1 MLEILL
7 SEAVTVGILGYLVR
21 EQLKIK
27 RCIDQNSTEIK
38 RLGEEIRKNGTK

>member
-1 MLEILL
+1 MLEIFL

-27 RCIDQNSTEIK
+27 QCIDRNSMEIK
-38 RLGEEIRKNGTK
+38 RLGEEIRRNGTK